1 MKYKAMALPQV
12 STYDPVFGDKIL
24 RPGCEY
30 ESQIRQLAGEPELE
44 KIQMVAHE

>member
-30 ESQIRQLAGEPELE
+30 ESQIRQLAGGPELE